1 MRNYKEVF
9 TMLNFIM
16 MTISLTVSILLAGVI
31 GLVIF
36 LQPKV
41 MRFYTKMV
49 MKSSMKLV
57 DDIVKITEDI
67 NKEDE

>member
-1 MRNYKEVF
+1 
-9 TMLNFIM
+9 MLNFIM
-16 MTISLTVSILLAGVI
+16 MTISFTVSILLAGVI

-49 MKSSMKLV
+49 MKTSMKLV
-57 DDIVKITEDI
+57 DDIVKITEDV